1 MITHQWNL
9 VTPQWSI
16 TTYPLKGLNLKKKKK
31 NSKKLKKIWQGCGTT
46 ETHTL
51 WVEMQSGKA
60 TLENSLA
67 SSSKGKHIPTLWPSN
82 STPSS
87 LVKRNK
93 NVSSQNCLNKN
104 ICRGFSHS
112 RQNLGTTKMLTNKRM
127 DKQIVDFPNKGTLLR
142 N

>member
-9 VTPQWSI
+9 VPPQWSI
-16 TTYPLKGLNLKKKKK
+16 TTYPLKGLNLKKKAK
-31 NSKKLKKIWQGCGTT
+31 SWKKIWQGCGTT

-60 TLENSLA
+60 TLENNLA
-67 SSSKGKHIPTLWPSN
+67 SSSEGKHIPTLWPSN

-87 LVKRNK
+87 LFKRNK
-93 NVSSQNCLNKN
+93 NVSLQNCLNKN
-104 ICRGFSHS
+104 ICSFSQS

-127 DKQIVDFPNKGTLLR
+127 DKQIVDIRNKGTLLR

>member
-1 MITHQWNL
+1 MITHQWNS
-9 VTPQWSI
+9 VPPQWSI
-16 TTYPLKGLNLKKKKK
+16 TTHPLEGLNLKKK
-31 NSKKLKKIWQGCGTT
+31 SKKLKKIWQGCGTT

-87 LVKRNK
+87 LFKRNK

-104 ICRGFSHS
+104 ICRSFSHS
-112 RQNLGTTKMLTNKRM
+112 RQNLGTTQMLTNKRM
-127 DKQIVDFPNKGTLLR
+127 DKQIVDFPNKGTFLR

>member
-1 MITHQWNL
+1 MKFSTTTVKYPH
-9 VTPQWSI
+9 TPI
-16 TTYPLKGLNLKKKKK
+16 RRAKLKK

-67 SSSKGKHIPTLWPSN
+67 SSSKGKHIPTIWLSN

-87 LVKRNK
+87 LFKRNK
-93 NVSSQNCLNKN
+93 NMFSQNCLNKN
-104 ICRGFSHS
+104 ICRSFSHS

-127 DKQIVDFPNKGTLLR
+127 DKWIEDFLNKGTLLR

>member
-9 VTPQWSI
+9 VPPQWSI
-16 TTYPLKGLNLKKKKK
+16 TTYPLKGLNLKKKAT
-31 NSKKLKKIWQGCGTT
+31 SWKKIWQGCGTT

-60 TLENSLA
+60 TLENNLA
-67 SSSKGKHIPTLWPSN
+67 SSSEGKHIPTLWPSN

-87 LVKRNK
+87 LFKRNK
-93 NVSSQNCLNKN
+93 NVSLQNCLNKN
-104 ICRGFSHS
+104 ICSFSQS

-127 DKQIVDFPNKGTLLR
+127 DKQIVDIRNKGTLLR